1 MDQIRIVLSSEAESN
16 LGGESLSSRPRSPV
30 RARSL
35 ALSLALVPVPVIA
48 LDLVIVLAVESV
60 GWME

>member
-1 MDQIRIVLSSEAESN
+1 MLSSEAESN